1 MKVSVRSIAL
11 GAAGAALVA
20 GVLAAPANASSG
32 QVAGAP
38 HRGGVPGVTVHV
50 RGDGTQPPAE
60 LGNPK
65 EWGVVK
71 FTTDGSAGSRSARTI
86 VEAGGGKWSFGWYAT
101 TDGKY
106 CYSNYY
112 HYTVIHSSTVKIAGG
127 TRKDVEGPDIYTNAH
142 LTAGMAYTCETYYA
156 KY

>member
-1 MKVSVRSIAL
+1 MRISTRSVVFAV
-11 GAAGAALVA
+11 AG
-20 GVLAAPANASSG
+20 GVLATGVVASPAAADSAS
-32 QVAGAP
+32 GAP
-38 HRGGVPGVTVHV
+38 HRGGVAITVHT

-71 FTTDGSAGSRSARTI
+71 LAAGGPGGSRSARTI
-86 VEAGGGKWSFGWYAT
+86 VNAGGGKWSFGWYAT
-101 TDGKY
+101 TGGKY

-112 HYTVIHSSTVKIAGG
+112 HYDVVHSSTVKIAGG
-127 TRKDVEGPDIYTNAH
+127 SRKDVEGPDIYTNAH